1 MVYGSLWKGSPGM
14 CQKLKTIQRSLH
26 LFVPT
31 YPMLMRG
38 LYGVILGLLGIMEN
52 TMVFLFSAK
61 KDHFP
66 LLGKQVLSCTLNILQ
81 ALYDPEHKARPGIE
95 GVVSFCHP
103 PEPVF

>member
-38 LYGVILGLLGIMEN
+38 LYGVILGL
-52 TMVFLFSAK
+52 
-61 KDHFP
+61 
-66 LLGKQVLSCTLNILQ
+66 
-81 ALYDPEHKARPGIE
+81 
-95 GVVSFCHP
+95 
-103 PEPVF
+103 